1 MNDGRNAHVGE
12 PFTDVDAAIAAALED
27 VSVPVLLCSLVH
39 MTGDPSWIRDVS
51 LPRMPGTM
59 DLQGGLDGEDLA
71 AIRRRAV
78 PAIAAYRD
86 GGCLPYE
93 LPRDH
98 VVEMM
103 AFLAGTPL
111 EGVMVPMFV
120 EDMQFDGADSG
131 VISWGDEVSDEAKA
145 ASPVVVIGAGLSGIL
160 AGIRLTQAG
169 LPFVIVEKDE
179 GPGGTWWENR
189 YPGARVDVGSH
200 HYCYA
205 FEPSHHWTEYYCQQ
219 PELRDY
225 FVRVLD
231 AYELRPKCRFD
242 TEVTALTW
250 DESASAWHVGIRN
263 PDGTREVLDARF
275 VISAVGSLN
284 IPRLPDIPG
293 MDDFAGPSFHSARWP
308 DGLDLTGKRFALVGA
323 GASGFQIAPTIADTV
338 EQLTIFQ
345 RTTQWML
352 PNPLYH
358 AKVPPGDRWAMR
370 HLPFYARWF
379 RFVMLY
385 PGIAM
390 GTEGY
395 RIDPDFRASEG
406 IAINEENELRR
417 KQLVAWITMHLEDRP
432 DLIEKS
438 IPDYPA
444 MGKRILQ
451 DNGSWLRTLKEP
463 NVELVHTGIERIVA
477 EGVLTVDG
485 TLREADVICYATGF
499 RHNDFLDTIEL
510 TGRNGVS
517 LRDQWGDEP
526 TAHLGITVPNFPN
539 LFCMYGP
546 GTNLAHGASL
556 FFHSECQIHYA
567 MDCIRQVLA
576 AGAHTIE
583 VRTDA
588 HDEYVERYRREI
600 DQLVWSHPS
609 IEHSHYKNPQGKI
622 FTLSPWPLELYW
634 EWTRS
639 ADPEQFI
646 VC

>member
-1 MNDGRNAHVGE
+1 VKDVRNPHLGE
-12 PFTDVDAAIAAALED
+12 PFTDDDAAIAAALED

-39 MTGDPSWIRDVS
+39 MTADPSWIREWPLRSV
-51 LPRMPGTM
+51 PNAV
-59 DLQGGLDGEDLA
+59 DLHGGLDSEELDV
-71 AIRRRAV
+71 IRRRAV
-78 PAIAAYRD
+78 PAVAAYRD
-86 GGCLPYE
+86 SGCIPHDLSDDV
-93 LPRDH
+93 L
-98 VVEMM
+98 VEMM
-103 AFLAGTPL
+103 AFLAGKPL
-111 EGVMVPMFV
+111 EGVMVPMFL

-131 VISWGDEVSDEAKA
+131 ATSWGDEVSDETKA
-145 ASPVVVIGAGLSGIL
+145 GSPVVVIGCGLSGIL
-160 AGIRLTQAG
+160 AGIRLSQAG
-169 LPFVIVEKDE
+169 LPFTIVEKDK

-205 FEPSHHWTEYYCQQ
+205 FEPSHHWTEYFCQQ

-225 FVRVLD
+225 FVSVLD
-231 AYELRPKCRFD
+231 KYALRPHCRFR
-242 TEVTALTW
+242 TEVTSLTW
-250 DESASAWHVGIRN
+250 DDSTSSWQVAVRN
-263 PDGTREVLDARF
+263 ADGTTEVLEARF

-293 MDDFAGPSFHSARWP
+293 MGSFAGPSFHSARWP
-308 DGLDLTGKRFALVGA
+308 DGLDLTGKRFALIGA
-323 GASGFQIAPTIADTV
+323 GATGFQIAPTIADEV
-338 EQLTIFQ
+338 EHLTIFQ

-358 AKVPPGDRWAMR
+358 AEVPPGDRWAME

-379 RFVMLY
+379 RFLMLY

-390 GTEGY
+390 GTEPY
-395 RIDPDFRASEG
+395 RIDPGFRASEG
-406 IAINEENELRR
+406 MSINEQNELRR
-417 KQLVAWITMHLEDRP
+417 QQLTAWITMHLEDRP

-451 DNGSWLRTLKEP
+451 DNGSWLRTLKKP
-463 NVELVHTGIERIVA
+463 NVELVHTRLERIIP
-477 EGVLTVDG
+477 EGVITVDG
-485 TLREADVICYATGF
+485 ELHEADVICYATGF
-499 RHNDFLDTIEL
+499 RHNDFLASMDV
-510 TGRNGVS
+510 TGRNSVS
-517 LRDQWGDEP
+517 LREQWGDEP
-526 TAHLGITVPNFPN
+526 KAYLGITIPNFPN

-567 MDCIRQVLA
+567 MDGIHRVLA
-576 AGAHTIE
+576 SSAHTIE
-583 VRTDA
+583 VRKDA
-588 HDEYVERYRREI
+588 LDEYIERYRREI

-622 FTLSPWPLELYW
+622 FTLSPWRLELYW

-639 ADPEQFI
+639 ANPEDY
-646 VC
+646 VLS